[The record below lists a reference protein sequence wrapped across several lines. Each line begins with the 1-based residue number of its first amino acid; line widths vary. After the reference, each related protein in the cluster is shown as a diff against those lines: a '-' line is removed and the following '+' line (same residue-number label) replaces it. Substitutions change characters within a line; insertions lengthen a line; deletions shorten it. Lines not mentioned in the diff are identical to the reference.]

1 MLSIWYLT
9 PNIRTNAQ
17 IPGPV
22 REGFCC
28 VEHVL
33 KWMEVSALLALRA
46 LSRLHLA
53 QRRLFSLCLWRPLS
67 HDTHRN
73 RHHAPNSA
81 APMFRSSRVMSLAAQ
96 YDGLKKL
103 EQTVFDALLQELKE
117 AEVKLIQSVS
127 QLRETQA
134 ELKTA
139 ESEPIQATA
148 KRDTSEKER
157 TTTQEKLEH
166 VQRELKCFTGM
177 VTHTKAELAQTA
189 DGLLN
194 VKTLERE
201 ARCTNAKLSLGPFTI
216 VGAPLGIRR
225 TETSPSPAISVT
237 RSDALASG
245 SRGLH
250 PGRILR
256 LSGIRC
262 LLRRG
267 LEKSHRY

>member
-1 MLSIWYLT
+1 
-9 PNIRTNAQ
+9 
-17 IPGPV
+17 
-22 REGFCC
+22 
-28 VEHVL
+28 
-33 KWMEVSALLALRA
+33 
-46 LSRLHLA
+46 
-53 QRRLFSLCLWRPLS
+53 
-67 HDTHRN
+67 
-73 RHHAPNSA
+73 
-81 APMFRSSRVMSLAAQ
+81 MSLAAQ

-201 ARCTNAKLSLGPFTI
+201 ARCTNAKLPPGSAGNLHF
-216 VGAPLGIRR
+216 GAHVCFQRIGLAELESDDGSKVLDTVAFP
-225 TETSPSPAISVT
+225 PSSVT
-237 RSDALASG
+237 KL
-245 SRGLH
+245 
-250 PGRILR
+250 
-256 LSGIRC
+256 
-262 LLRRG
+262 
-267 LEKSHRY
+267 